1 MMVSTAPSIIISNV
15 STKIGAASLTSL
27 LLMLSCCILRIT
39 FTPYFRDA
47 KVFKI
52 NGTVN

>member
-27 LLMLSCCILRIT
+27 LFTLSCCILCVT
-39 FTPYFRDA
+39 FTLYFRGA